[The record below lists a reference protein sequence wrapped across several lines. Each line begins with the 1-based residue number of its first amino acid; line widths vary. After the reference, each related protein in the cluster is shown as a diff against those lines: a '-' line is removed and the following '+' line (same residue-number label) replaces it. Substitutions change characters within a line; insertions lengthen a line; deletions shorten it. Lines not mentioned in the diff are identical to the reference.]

1 MDSRNFFAG
10 CAAYHFM
17 SESKRLCLRTKFLRL
32 KMVHGRAA
40 QPKKRVSSRFEYA
53 GTMSR
58 MYSRQHRRGKLGY
71 VIRVKQT
78 LLHNLVNPIFTDI
91 DKF

>member
-53 GTMSR
+53 GQAQCRECQFAATSEG
-58 MYSRQHRRGKLGY
+58 QA
-71 VIRVKQT
+71 
-78 LLHNLVNPIFTDI
+78 
-91 DKF
+91 